1 MSKIS
6 LMIGGVTELLSSAIG
21 WRNKCESTRRLDGQV
36 VVITGANTGIGKETA
51 LHLSLRGAKI
61 IIACRDV
68 DKGKE
73 AITEILVKNPNA
85 NLNVLKLD
93 LSSLASVREFAKNV
107 SLNESNI
114 DILIN
119 NAGLG
124 MCPEWQT
131 KEGYEMVFGT
141 NHLDI
146 LINNAGLGMCPEWQ
160 TKEGYEMVFGTNH
173 LGHFLLTLLLLPL
186 LRKSPKARVINVSS
200 VAYKM
205 GKIDFENINL
215 RNGVYNGITAYSQSK
230 LANILFSRELSKR
243 LGPNS
248 PVTTYSLHPGP
259 VKTNRSRYMENK
271 SLKAF
276 YDTMTTLLYLRP
288 EMGCQTTLYC
298 ALEESLDR
306 ETGLYYNN
314 CREEKLW
321 ANGSDDKSAERLWN
335 LSCDLVHLEDHLKI

>member
-1 MSKIS
+1 
-6 LMIGGVTELLSSAIG
+6 MIGGVTELLSSAIG

-61 IIACRDV
+61 IIGCRDV

-73 AITEILVKNPNA
+73 AITEILVKNPKA

-114 DILIN
+114 
-119 NAGLG
+119 
-124 MCPEWQT
+124 
-131 KEGYEMVFGT
+131 
-141 NHLDI
+141 DI

-215 RNGVYNGITAYSQSK
+215 RNGAYNGITAYSQSK

-321 ANGSDDKSAERLWN
+321 DNGSDDKSAERLWN